1 MKPYYILPFF
11 LCLMGTA
18 EAAETFHFPEIVVT
32 AQRVPTVKKD
42 MPQSMTIVTKEDM
55 ARKGAGNLSEA
66 LEGTLG
72 LDLSTGA
79 QGSTSAMGGHQLM
92 VRGMNTNETLLL
104 TDGVRLADEDTSQTK
119 NMYLLSRLNPAD
131 VDRIEILRGPAGAL
145 YGSDAMGGVIQVITK
160 KPGKKE
166 TILGSR
172 FSASENAAYFRTD
185 PGKMGRFGLAISG
198 RISKYRPL
206 SYRRTGKD
214 DMRSMIY
221 DGYDRPLYGIA
232 RYLTLDGLY
241 DFGNTNHNT
250 LRFRNDFFHESVNT
264 GFSDAFANFG
274 LGPIDLQKNETSRIS
289 RKEWTSSLTYEGK
302 TNRSHYE
309 GNMSYSRLKKRSTT
323 INSREPI
330 PLNRIRDFPRMPA
343 TDMKEM
349 LETIF
354 PYSESDKGLYE
365 TWSFSGKDTITYK
378 AHTMTFGAEYLKNT
392 YTGTRL
398 ADSSSP
404 KGSEKG
410 YSEERHALFLSD
422 QWQVNDKLLLNPS
435 LRLEN
440 GEESI
445 TAPSLGMT
453 YKLTDK
459 VRFKANYGRGYRSPS
474 ISEKYLH
481 LNHMAYRVDGN
492 PDLKAEKSDNYDLA
506 FEWDGP
512 VSGRISWFHNKVKNL
527 IDTYHVSANRYTYTN
542 RTRAAIQG
550 MEIELSRPFLE
561 NFTLSTNYTYLDARD
576 TSEDTRLENRSRH
589 TATLRLSYD
598 DHKDYG
604 YSAELWDTWKGSYAF
619 DGDTYSYHLLNLSL
633 TKHWGKDFSLHLGMY
648 NMLNKE
654 IDELYVGHRVWF
666 GGVEYRM

>member
-1 MKPYYILPFF
+1 MKPYYILPFLFF
-11 LCLMGTA
+11 LPGIS
-18 EAAETFHFPEIVVT
+18 EAAVPSYILPGIVVT
-32 AQRVPTVKKD
+32 AQRVETEKKEI
-42 MPQSMTIVTKEDM
+42 PQSMTVITNDDVS
-55 ARKGAGNLSEA
+55 RKGAGNLSEA
-66 LEGTLG
+66 LNGTPG
-72 LDLSTGA
+72 LDLSAGA
-79 QGSTSAMGGHQLM
+79 QSSSSAMGGHQLM
-92 VRGMNTNETLLL
+92 VRGMNTNETLFL

-119 NMYLLSRLNPAD
+119 NMYLLSRLNPTD
-131 VDRIEILRGPAGAL
+131 IDRIEVLRGPAGAL

-166 TILGSR
+166 MILGTR

-206 SYRRTGKD
+206 SYPRTGKD
-214 DMRSMIY
+214 DRRSMIY

-241 DFGNTNHNT
+241 DFVNTNHNT

-289 RKEWTSSLTYEGK
+289 RKEWTSSLTYEGQ
-302 TNRSHYE
+302 TVRSHYE

-330 PLNRIRDFPRMPA
+330 PLNRIRNFPRMPA

-378 AHTMTFGAEYLKNT
+378 AHTMTFGGEYLKNT

-398 ADSSSP
+398 ADSSVP

-410 YSEERHALFLSD
+410 YSEERHAIFLSD

-459 VRFKANYGRGYRSPS
+459 FRFKANYGRGYRSPS

-481 LNHMAYRVDGN
+481 FNHMAQVDGN

-527 IDTYHVSANRYTYTN
+527 IDTYHVTGNRYTYTN

-550 MEIELSRPFLE
+550 MEIELSRPFHE

-598 DHKDYG
+598 DHRDYG

-619 DGDTYSYHLLNLSL
+619 DGDTYTYHLLNLSL
-633 TKHWGKDFSLHLGMY
+633 TKRWGKDFSLHLGMY

>member
-18 EAAETFHFPEIVVT
+18 EATETFHFPEIVVT

-185 PGKMGRFGLAISG
+185 PGKMGRFGLAVSG

-206 SYRRTGKD
+206 SYARSGTDERGLTYTGKD
-214 DMRSMIY
+214 T
-221 DGYDRPLYGIA
+221 PLYGTA
-232 RYLTLDGLY
+232 RYLTIDGLY
-241 DFGNTNHNT
+241 DFGNKNHQT
-250 LRFRNDFFHESVNT
+250 LRFKNDFFHEDRSLT
-264 GFSDAFANFG
+264 FSDALYSARG
-274 LGPIDLQKNETSRIS
+274 MTIEAQKNDTSRTD
-289 RKEWTSSLTYEGK
+289 RKEWTSSLTYSGV
-302 TNRSHYE
+302 TN
-309 GNMSYSRLKKRSTT
+309 GNAYTGNIFYSRLKKESVTT
-323 INSREPI
+323 NERAPFS
-330 PLNRIRDFPRMPA
+330 PRMPSFVRN
-343 TDMKEM
+343 TLESLFPLYEKE
-349 LETIF
+349 
-354 PYSESDKGLYE
+354 KGTYE
-365 TWSFSGKDTITYK
+365 TWGISASENLTFNAYNKL
-378 AHTMTFGAEYLKNT
+378 TFGGEYLKNT

-445 TAPSLGMT
+445 ITPSLGMT

-492 PDLKAEKSDNYDLA
+492 PDLKAE
-506 FEWDGP
+506 
-512 VSGRISWFHNKVKNL
+512 
-527 IDTYHVSANRYTYTN
+527 
-542 RTRAAIQG
+542 
-550 MEIELSRPFLE
+550 
-561 NFTLSTNYTYLDARD
+561 
-576 TSEDTRLENRSRH
+576 
-589 TATLRLSYD
+589 
-598 DHKDYG
+598 
-604 YSAELWDTWKGSYAF
+604 
-619 DGDTYSYHLLNLSL
+619 
-633 TKHWGKDFSLHLGMY
+633 
-648 NMLNKE
+648 
-654 IDELYVGHRVWF
+654 
-666 GGVEYRM
+666 